1 MRRGGGSEESG
12 RPGTLDRGLSIIDRL
27 AVEDRPLTVKQLAN
41 DLDLPSS
48 TLYRLLGVLES
59 RGLVSYHLANHVTL
73 GPVLMDLGLLAR
85 RDFDRTIGSRMRPL
99 MYELAQEHQESV
111 VLMMP
116 AGQRAVCVEYVPS
129 SRPIHLAFEVGR
141 AMPLYAGA
149 ACKVILAH
157 LEEPERS
164 AVVAGCESSVRADGF
179 RLDPAVLVRELEAI
193 RTTGRCF
200 TEDEVNPGTAGVSV
214 PVRLGRDIIGSF
226 TLAGPRPRFT
236 PHSVDRM
243 TTSLTK
249 AAALSTRRLTG

>member
-1 MRRGGGSEESG
+1 MRRGAGEESG

-27 AVEDRPLTVKQLAN
+27 AVEDRPMTVKQLAN
-41 DLDLPSS
+41 DLNLPSS
-48 TLYRLLGVLES
+48 TLYRLLGALES
-59 RGLVSYHLANHVTL
+59 RGLVSYHLANYVTL

-85 RDFDRTIGSRMRPL
+85 RDFDRTIGSQMRPL

-116 AGQRAVCVEYVPS
+116 AGQRAVCVEYIPS

-157 LEEPERS
+157 LEEPRRG
-164 AVVAGCESSVRADGF
+164 AVVAGCESSVRADGI
-179 RLDPAVLVRELEAI
+179 RIDPRALVRELEAI
-193 RTTGRCF
+193 RATGACF

-214 PVRLGRDIIGSF
+214 PVRLGRDIIGSL

-236 PHSVDRM
+236 PHRVDRM
-243 TTSLTK
+243 TMSLTK
-249 AAALSTRRLTG
+249 AALLCMRRLTG